1 MAKMT
6 KTSSGMVLGLLSSVA
21 AYAWFSRRKRSPGK
35 AAALPEAKGPFVAGS
50 QCTELG
56 DEAQIER
63 WLVSVTPDVDRKV
76 DAFGVD
82 HSSHADARDA
92 IVQLVDDVF
101 TSSVPGCS
109 PLKIRA
115 ARRLWK
121 LLWCDVV
128 AELIRR
134 GKVDEELDDVLR
146 LCADPTFDPRTFVK
160 DDEPTEEPPIPI
172 PEPALPIPM
181 PPPMPPIPEPVV
193 EPMDSAPSASP
204 PIPWLASTRE
214 ELSELGVMRMMEGT
228 IAGAPI
234 KGPVPHVVLLAMSP
248 FWPHL
253 EQTRADMAEMAV
265 EHPGV
270 SFVEVSFADTQ
281 RHFGKPNDL
290 AGLMWVLAGTSP
302 DGRAFPSPIARN
314 DPRDE
319 PPSLEHWTKL
329 IAHASGFVG
338 SPVVRRMVRPRRFG
352 DLTRAMLARRRPG
365 PASARPTARRSRRPS
380 PRRTPSRRARR
391 RGVG

>member
-1 MAKMT
+1 MT
-6 KTSSGMVLGLLSSVA
+6 KTTKTNSGMVLGLLGSVA
-21 AYAWFSRRKRSPGK
+21 AYLWLSRRKRRASK
-35 AAALPEAKGPFVAGS
+35 ATALPEAKGPFVAGS

-56 DEAQIER
+56 DETQIER
-63 WLVSVTPDVDRKV
+63 WLVSVTPSVNRRL
-76 DAFGVD
+76 DAFVVGD
-82 HSSHADARDA
+82 SSHADGRAA
-92 IVQLVDDVF
+92 IIRLVDEVF
-101 TSSVPGCS
+101 AAAVPRCS
-109 PLKIRA
+109 PLETRA
-115 ARRLWK
+115 SRRLWK

-146 LCADPTFDPRTFVK
+146 LCADPSFDPRTFVK
-160 DDEPTEEPPIPI
+160 DDEPVEEAPLPVPEPP
-172 PEPALPIPM
+172 LPK
-181 PPPMPPIPEPVV
+181 PPPMPPNPGPVV
-193 EPMDSAPSASP
+193 DPMDGAPPANPST
-204 PIPWLASTRE
+204 PWVASTRE

-234 KGPVPHVVLLAMSP
+234 NGPVPHVVLLAMSP

-253 EQTRADMAEMAV
+253 EQARADMAQIAAG
-265 EHPGV
+265 HPGV

-290 AGLMWVLAGTSP
+290 AGLMWVLTGTSP

-319 PPSLEHWTKL
+319 PPSVEEWTKL

-352 DLTRAMLARRRPG
+352 DLTRAMLARRRTG
-365 PASARPTARRSRRPS
+365 QTSARPTARPRRPPR
-380 PRRTPSRRARR
+380 PRRTPPRRARR
-391 RGVG
+391 HGVG

>member
-1 MAKMT
+1 MAKT
-6 KTSSGMVLGLLSSVA
+6 KKTNSGVVLGLLGSVT
-21 AYAWFSRRKRSPGK
+21 AYVWLSRRKRSPSK
-35 AAALPEAKGPFVAGS
+35 AAALPEAKGPFVAGP

-63 WLVSVTPDVDRKV
+63 WLVSVTSEVDRKL

-82 HSSHADARDA
+82 HSSHADARDTL
-92 IVQLVDDVF
+92 VQLVDDVF
-101 TSSVPGCS
+101 TNSVPGCS
-109 PLKIRA
+109 PLKTRA
-115 ARRLWK
+115 TRRLWK
-121 LLWCDVV
+121 LLWCDIV

-146 LCADPTFDPRTFVK
+146 LCADPSFDPRTFVK
-160 DDEPTEEPPIPI
+160 DDEPTEELPLPI
-172 PEPALPIPM
+172 PEPPLPIPM
-181 PPPMPPIPEPVV
+181 SPPMPPIPEPVV
-193 EPMDSAPSASP
+193 EPMDGAPSVSP
-204 PIPWLASTRE
+204 PTPWGASTRE
-214 ELSELGVMRMMEGT
+214 ELSELGVVRMMEGT

-234 KGPVPHVVLLAMSP
+234 KGPVPHVVVLAMSP

-253 EQTRADMAEMAV
+253 EQARADIAQMAA

-319 PPSLEHWTKL
+319 PPSLEDWTKL

-352 DLTRAMLARRRPG
+352 DLTRTMLARRHRG
-365 PASARPTARRSRRPS
+365 RGAARPTARPRRRPS
-380 PRRTPSRRARR
+380 PRRTPPRRARR